1 MKDIIKNIL
10 KESDFDWVAD
20 SVVPFLEIGE
30 PLTLKNPKNKY
41 RIYVTHGY
49 GEDNGI
55 WSDNWIN
62 LDPNTQL
69 DDLIRYVKILH
80 WLSNNRGGV
89 YGLVDLWFNGE
100 TWVLSDEMNKEVQEV
115 MNDEGW
121 SMEEDSDTIKDTLF
135 EWLINELRDSAII
148 DHDSYYQG
156 DASLEDWKVTYFDEF
171 GVEHEVKVNL

>member
-89 YGLVDLWFNGE
+89 RGLADLWLEGE
-100 TWVLSDEMNKEVQEV
+100 TWVLSDEDNKNIRKTME
-115 MNDEGW
+115 DESW
-121 SMEEDSDTIKDTLF
+121 TIEDDGDVISDYIW
-135 EWLINELRDSAII
+135 EWLDEELRDSAIT
-148 DHDSYYQG
+148 DYDSYYQD
-156 DASLEDWKVTYFDEF
+156 DASLENWKVTYFDEF